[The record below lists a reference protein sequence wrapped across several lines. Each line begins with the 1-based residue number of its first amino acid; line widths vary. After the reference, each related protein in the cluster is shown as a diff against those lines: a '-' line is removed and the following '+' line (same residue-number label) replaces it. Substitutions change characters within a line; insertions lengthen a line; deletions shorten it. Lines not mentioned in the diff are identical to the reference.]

1 VNVRQ
6 LTASG
11 PGGVAVLELSGD
23 GVRTALA
30 TLWPAALVAPSGA
43 LRLARLEFG
52 GELLDEAL
60 VWIES
65 EQRVELHLHGSPPV
79 VARVLAVLSPPPA
92 TGDARPAVL
101 EQRAWELLPHAA
113 SEAGARI
120 LLDQVDGALRRALEA
135 LCATADDRAAAAS
148 LATLLEAGRVA
159 RFALVPT
166 SVALV
171 GPVNAGKSTLFN
183 ALVGAQRA
191 IVSPEPGATRDML
204 SERAELGGWPIQVF
218 DTAGERSVSDDA
230 VGRDLE
236 ARGQQLAR
244 ELSADADWI
253 VRLWASDG
261 VLPPRAAPR
270 HPREVWV
277 ASRADLGAG
286 GERSGCDAAISA
298 ARDPR
303 DAVAQL
309 TRLFVREHALPAQA
323 WSAGA
328 AAPFD
333 SPSRRALE
341 FARARLASRE
351 RDWRERDWREPL
363 LDALRR

>member
-1 VNVRQ
+1 MLRFVIVRQ
-6 LTASG
+6 LTAPG
-11 PGGVAVLELSGD
+11 PGGVAVLELSGA
-23 GVRTALA
+23 GVREALA
-30 TLWPAALVAPSGA
+30 TLWPAALGAPSGGP
-43 LRLARLEFG
+43 RLARLECA

-79 VARVLAVLSPPPA
+79 VARVLAALSARAAAPDTEPPI
-92 TGDARPAVL
+92 L

-120 LLDQVDGALRRALEA
+120 LLDQRDGALRRELEA
-135 LCATADDRAAAAS
+135 LCAAADEEAAAES

-166 SVALV
+166 RVALV

-191 IVSPEPGATRDML
+191 IVSPAPGATRDVL
-204 SERAELGGWPIQVF
+204 SERAELGEWPIQAL
-218 DTAGERSVSDDA
+218 DTAGERSVSLDA
-230 VGRDLE
+230 VGAELE

-244 ELSADADWI
+244 EFSADADWI
-253 VRLWASDG
+253 VRLWAADG
-261 VLPPRAAPR
+261 ALPPPAAPR
-270 HPREVWV
+270 APREVWV

-286 GERSGCDAAISA
+286 GEWSGCDAFFSA

-309 TRLFVREHALPAQA
+309 TRLFVRDHALPAQA
-323 WSAGA
+323 WRAGA

-333 SPSRRALE
+333 APSLRALE
-341 FARARLASRE
+341 LARGLLAARARN
-351 RDWRERDWREPL
+351 WREPL
-363 LDALRR
+363 LEALRR

>member
-1 VNVRQ
+1 MIVRQ
-6 LTASG
+6 LTAPG
-11 PGGVAVLELSGD
+11 PGGVAVLELSGA
-23 GVRTALA
+23 GVREALA
-30 TLWPAALVAPSGA
+30 ALWPAALGAPRGGP
-43 LRLARLEFG
+43 RLARLECA

-79 VARVLAVLSPPPA
+79 VARVLAALSARVAPPDTEPSI
-92 TGDARPAVL
+92 L

-120 LLDQVDGALRRALEA
+120 LLDQRDGALRRELEA
-135 LCATADDRAAAAS
+135 LCAGADDEAAAKC

-166 SVALV
+166 RVVLV

-191 IVSPEPGATRDML
+191 IVSPAPGATRDVL
-204 SERAELGGWPIQVF
+204 SERAQLGEWPIQAL
-218 DTAGERSVSDDA
+218 DTAGERSVPLDA
-230 VGRDLE
+230 VGGELE

-244 ELSADADWI
+244 ESSAEADWI
-253 VRLWASDG
+253 VRLWAADDE
-261 VLPPRAAPR
+261 LPPPAASRP
-270 HPREVWV
+270 PREVWV
-277 ASRADLGAG
+277 ASRADLCVGGAPG
-286 GERSGCDAAISA
+286 GCDAYVSA
-298 ARDPR
+298 VRDPR

-309 TRLFVREHALPAQA
+309 TRLFVRDHALPARA
-323 WSAGA
+323 WRAGT

-333 SPSRRALE
+333 GSSRRALE
-341 FARARLASRE
+341 LARSLLDARARN
-351 RDWRERDWREPL
+351 WREPL
-363 LDALRR
+363 LEALRR

>member
-1 VNVRQ
+1 MNVRQ

-23 GVRTALA
+23 GVRAALA
-30 TLWPAALVAPSGA
+30 TLWPGAPAAPSGGP
-43 LRLARLEFG
+43 RLVRLELG

-65 EQRVELHLHGSPPV
+65 EQRVELHLHASPPV
-79 VARVLAVLSPPPA
+79 VARVLAAVSPQPS
-92 TGDARPAVL
+92 TRDARPTPL

-135 LCATADDRAAAAS
+135 LCATGDEQAAAAS

-166 SVALV
+166 RVALV

-183 ALVGAQRA
+183 ALVGVQRA
-191 IVSPEPGATRDML
+191 IVSPEPGATRDVL
-204 SERAELGGWPIQVF
+204 SERAELGGWPIQVL
-218 DTAGERSVSDDA
+218 DTAGERRA
-230 VGRDLE
+230 PLE
-236 ARGQQLAR
+236 TASGELEERGQQLAR

-261 VLPPRAAPR
+261 ALPAGAAPR
-270 HPREVWV
+270 DPREVWV

-286 GERSGCDAAISA
+286 AGWSACDAALSA

-303 DAVAQL
+303 DAAAQL
-309 TRLFVREHALPAQA
+309 TRLFVREHALPAQP

-333 SPSRRALE
+333 APSHSALE
-341 FARARLASRE
+341 LARARLAAG
-351 RDWRERDWREPL
+351 ERDWREPL
-363 LDALRR
+363 REALRR